1 MQRTLKWCTM
11 CEIWTFWCD
20 SPLHRFQSPGT
31 HRHYHELLVFDTA
44 TLSEIDCIWRS
55 EPQYRTI
62 TCRLP
67 PLSPRLFF
75 ATDITTSCLYLIQ
88 QLYRKSLVF
97 DTENLNIALSLVV
110 SLHHLSPR
118 LFFAHRHYHEL
129 LVFDTATL
137 SEIACIWYAIFT
149 LSLQRVNS
157 YFHCLLPFF
166 RVLVLFEMGML
177 NSLNPVC

>member
-1 MQRTLKWCTM
+1 MSIDEYSIAPVNLNPTPTQSRSRIQSGIIVFALVWSQHVPVH
-11 CEIWTFWCD
+11 TFKKFQV
-20 SPLHRFQSPGT
+20 HRDRDWPG
-31 HRHYHELLVFDTA
+31 
-44 TLSEIDCIWRS
+44 
-55 EPQYRTI
+55 
-62 TCRLP
+62 RLGWLGFP
-67 PLSPRLFF
+67 
-75 ATDITTSCLYLIQ
+75 TITTSCLYLIQ